1 MNQSIISISL
11 HWLSQKLLSFILIC
25 GIIIFGS
32 LITSDFK
39 NYQASKEALP
49 KLESLLERLNLHSS
63 AIKKESLAR
72 ISKLQNDS
80 LDSLNNQLNKIAQD
94 IQKKTNDAEKL
105 GLSKNIPGTNE
116 YIEYKKIELETLF
129 LQEEQ
134 TYLTQLCSKKS
145 AQEELERR
153 RQKHIKIYREL
164 IQFEENNPIRGKFN
178 IGIHKELLQNNHI
191 AYVNYQTQ
199 LKNMQTLQSL
209 NSQFNISK
217 IKIATVLS
225 PIDQEIKSQKN
236 KIDSWLG
243 RIYSEFSNTFKLAIW
258 FLVVA
263 TISSVVFRA
272 VFYYI
277 LAPLAS
283 RRPPICIYPNESG
296 SINSKPK
303 NPNSPPLPLGKISN
317 VSVQLSFNENEELLI
332 HPDYIQSS
340 SVAGRQDTKWL
351 LSNSLPLSSILS
363 GMLALSRIRTNSN
376 ETIDISSTN
385 NPLNEIGIISLP
397 DGSPIVLQ
405 PRSLVGI
412 LQNKSLPIRITRHWR
427 LFSLHAWLTLQLRY
441 LVFHGPAK
449 LIIKGCRGV
458 RVEAAGN
465 GRRISQFATIGFS
478 ANLKYSTTRSETF
491 FPYLTAKQSLL
502 KDSFTGEHGF
512 YIYEEL
518 PRNST
523 NSGITTRKLEGL
535 SDAVMHIFGI

>member
-363 GMLALSRIRTNSN
+363 GMVALSRIRTDSN